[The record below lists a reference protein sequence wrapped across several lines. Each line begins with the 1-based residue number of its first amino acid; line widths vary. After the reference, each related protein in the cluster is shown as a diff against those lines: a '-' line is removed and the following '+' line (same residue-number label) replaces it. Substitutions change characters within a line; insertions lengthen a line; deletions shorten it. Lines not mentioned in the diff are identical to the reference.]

1 MIRDIVKINRELCTG
16 CGDCITGCHE
26 GALQLIDGKATLV
39 SELMCDG
46 LGACI
51 GTCPVGAITIE
62 KREAEAYDEVAT
74 IIEMIPNGK
83 NVVSAHLQHLL
94 DHNETGFLRQAFEY
108 LRENEKSIPFDINE
122 IIDSLKQKAHPT
134 AAPAPAQ
141 HHHHAGGGCPGAAAR
156 TFAPKFV
163 AAPAADDQP
172 SALTHWP
179 VQLHLI
185 NPGAAHFKGSNL
197 LLAADCVAFSLANFH
212 SKHLQGKTLAIACPK
227 LDSNKEV
234 YVQKITALIDSAQV
248 DTITVMRM
256 EVPCCGGL
264 VQMAQIARDAAQRN
278 IPIKVVEVGIQG
290 EILDSKWI

>member
-1 MIRDIVKINRELCTG
+1 MIRDIVKIDRELCNG
-16 CGDCITGCHE
+16 CGNCITGCHE

-74 IIEMIPNGK
+74 IIEMIPIGK
-83 NVVSAHLQHLL
+83 NVVTAHLQHLL
-94 DHNETGFLRQAFEY
+94 DHNETEFLRQAFGY
-108 LRENEKSIPFDINE
+108 LRQNEQTIPFDVNE
-122 IIDSLKQKAHPT
+122 VIDSLKQKPKAT
-134 AAPAPAQ
+134 MAPM

-156 TFAPKFV
+156 SFAPKM
-163 AAPAADDQP
+163 ASMETADRNQP

-185 NPGAAHFKGSNL
+185 NPNAAHFRGANL
-197 LLAADCVAFSLANFH
+197 LLAADCVAYALANFH
-212 SKHLQGKTLAIACPK
+212 AKHLQGKTLAIACPK

-234 YVQKITALIDSAQV
+234 YVQKITALIDNAEV
-248 DTITVMRM
+248 DTITVMRK

-264 VQMAQIARDAAQRN
+264 VQMAQLARNNAQRN

-290 EILDSKWI
+290 EILGAQWI

>member
-1 MIRDIVKINRELCTG
+1 MIRDIVRIDRERCTG

-74 IIEMIPNGK
+74 LAEMIPNGK
-83 NVVSAHLQHLL
+83 NVVTAHLQHLM
-94 DHNETGFLRQAFEY
+94 DHNETEYLRQAFGY
-108 LRENEKSIPFDINE
+108 LRENESSIPFSVDAV
-122 IIDSLKQKAHPT
+122 IDSLRKPQPQAQAH
-134 AAPAPAQ
+134 APM
-141 HHHHAGGGCPGAAAR
+141 HHHAGGGCPGSASRSFTPAFTPASDAAE
-156 TFAPKFV
+156 
-163 AAPAADDQP
+163 QP

-185 NPGAAHFKGSNL
+185 NPAAAHFKGSNL
-197 LLAADCVAFSLANFH
+197 LLAADCVAYTLANFH
-212 SKHLQGKTLAIACPK
+212 SKYLHGKTLAIACPK
-227 LDSNKEV
+227 LDTNKES
-234 YVQKITALIDSAQV
+234 YVQKLTALIDSAQI
-248 DTITVMRM
+248 DTLTVMRM

-264 VQMAQIARDAAQRN
+264 VQLAQAARQNAQRN
-278 IPIKVVEVGIQG
+278 IPLKVVEVGIRG
-290 EILDSKWI
+290 EILDTQWI